1 MKKFSR
7 STSYKKEKQAS
18 KRARKQMVA
27 IKKFETVFPRVHRTI
42 VVEFLRV
49 IIRSVRDASKKE
61 QQIWCWASR
70 GANWLSFWGQVWVCS
85 VSFISWLSL
94 LQGWLLGLKISQNCV
109 LVESILGFRWWWE
122 GSDFII
128 SGEDVLLKDDF
139 V

>member
-1 MKKFSR
+1 
-7 STSYKKEKQAS
+7 
-18 KRARKQMVA
+18 MV
-27 IKKFETVFPRVHRTI
+27 
-42 VVEFLRV
+42 L
-49 IIRSVRDASKKE
+49 
-61 QQIWCWASR
+61 
-70 GANWLSFWGQVWVCS
+70 GLSWGQLALILGASVGVCS

-128 SGEDVLLKDDF
+128 GGEDVLLKDDF